1 MNFTKATLSALTL
14 AAATLMSAGA
24 QATPITDLVTAAP
37 NKIVTNSVSLDF
49 VHSFTDQGFI
59 AGITKYI
66 DGMLTLRLTDVA
78 ATETGVLSI
87 GAQRFNISD
96 VANETVDTAGG
107 SVLTYAL
114 NAASLA
120 DLNLDGNINI
130 DIDGTGG
137 NFYFASS
144 SLTVNTAAAA
154 AAVPEPMSLG
164 LLAIGM
170 LGFGAA
176 RRRRAAR

>member
-14 AAATLMSAGA
+14 AAAACMSAGA
-24 QATPITDLVTAAP
+24 QATPITDLVTSSP
-37 NKIVTNSVSLDF
+37 NEIVTNSISYDF
-49 VHSFTDQGFI
+49 VHSFTDQGFVF
-59 AGITKYI
+59 GVTKYL
-66 DGMLTLRLTDVA
+66 DGILTLRLTDVA
-78 ATETGVLSI
+78 AGETGVVTI
-87 GAQRFNISD
+87 GTQHFNVSD
-96 VANETVDTAGG
+96 IANESVDTAGG
-107 SVLTYAL
+107 SVFNYKL

-120 DLNLDGNINI
+120 DLNADGKITV
-130 DIDGTGG
+130 DLDGTGG

-144 SLTVNTAAAA
+144 SLTVNT

-176 RRRRAAR
+176 RRRRAGK

>member
-14 AAATLMSAGA
+14 AAAACMSAGA

-37 NKIVTNSVSLDF
+37 NEIVTNSISYDF
-49 VHSFTDQGFI
+49 VHSFTDQGFV
-59 AGITKYI
+59 AGVTKYLNGI
-66 DGMLTLRLTDVA
+66 LTLRLTDVA
-78 ATETGVLSI
+78 ATETGVVTI
-87 GAQRFNISD
+87 GAQHFSISNI
-96 VANETVDTAGG
+96 ANESLNTAGG
-107 SVLTYAL
+107 STFNYTL

-120 DLNLDGNINI
+120 DLNLDGKITI
-130 DIDGTGG
+130 DLDGTGG

-144 SLTVNTAAAA
+144 SLAVNTAAAA

-176 RRRRAAR
+176 RRRRAGK

>member
-14 AAATLMSAGA
+14 AAATFMSAGA
-24 QATPITDLVTAAP
+24 QATPITDLVIAAP
-37 NKIVTNSVSLDF
+37 NEIVTNSISFDF
-49 VHSFTDQGFI
+49 AHSFTDQGFV
-59 AGITKYI
+59 AGVTKYI
-66 DGMLTLRLTDVA
+66 DGVLTLRLTDVA
-78 ATETGVLSI
+78 AKETGILSI

-96 VANETVDTAGG
+96 IANETLNTVGG
-107 SVLTYAL
+107 SILKYTL
-114 NAASLA
+114 DAASLA
-120 DLNLDGNINI
+120 DLNLDGAINI

-154 AAVPEPMSLG
+154 DVPEPMSLG

-170 LGFGAA
+170 LGLGAA
-176 RRRRAAR
+176 RRRRAAK